1 MARRTLA
8 AGVLSLA
15 ACLALTGCFLLPNRA
30 PVAAFAPI
38 YNVDPEAPMVVL
50 LDASASADPDEDPIV
65 TYQWAFGDD
74 DITFPEPEGTS
85 RTTSEPAL
93 RIRCPNEGTY
103 DVTLVV
109 WDDGGLPSTPL
120 VGTITVPHAAP

>member
-1 MARRTLA
+1 MAKRTLVS
-8 AGVLSLA
+8 GVLLLA
-15 ACLALTGCFLLPNRA
+15 VCLPLTGCFLLPNRA
-30 PVAAFAPI
+30 PVAAFAPV

-65 TYQWAFGDD
+65 TYQWAFGDN
-74 DITFPEPEGTS
+74 DIAFPEPEGTS
-85 RTTSEPAL
+85 RTTSEPVL

-109 WDDGGLPSTPL
+109 WDDGGLPSTPF
-120 VGTITVPHAAP
+120 VGTITVPQPAP